1 MHLFKIQLLIL
12 SLSLSLIKYVYPA
25 SRMYTSG
32 TKYENSVYL
41 ELFRV
46 PNNYISSL
54 VSPGS
59 YQNSLKSAFD
69 DNFNTHWLSPEE
81 GTKVK
86 RSYYW
91 CDVQFFK
98 NKYYNFFYKKSFY

>member
-46 PNNYISSL
+46 PNNYISSF

-69 DNFNTHWLSPEE
+69 DILTLI
-81 GTKVK
+81 G
-86 RSYYW
+86 YLL
-91 CDVQFFK
+91 
-98 NKYYNFFYKKSFY
+98 KKELKLKILLLV